1 VTNEECTSDV
11 LPNTLEAELKA
22 MGIMLVEPEVPEPKV
37 VRDFTFKMPPLDE
50 NGEPPW

>member
-1 VTNEECTSDV
+1 MGD

>member
-11 LPNTLEAELKA
+11 LPNTLKAELKA
-22 MGIMLVEPEVPEPKV
+22 MGIMPVEPEEPEPKV
-37 VRDFTFKMPPLDE
+37 VRDFTFKMPLLDK